1 MLFSRGSPSCPAP
14 WEMPGAGAHEASFS
28 SFSLV
33 LRSQD
38 FCFSLEPTSVHAD
51 DERDHD
57 TSPTWDAAKT
67 SAADSGARLVDTATA
82 GNALVYI
89 DVDSDP
95 LTTEGARQFEQDS
108 TVAASAL
115 WHCERVKVVQLV
127 LLSTSSIQLI
137 LGLIFA
143 STLIGIPPLISS
155 ILGIVTSIHYFVGD
169 VRSLEKALTRVRNPS
184 VLRLRHCSCS
194 KHFIF
199 PS

>member
-1 MLFSRGSPSCPAP
+1 VRTKRHSQASVSYYIPKDSC
-14 WEMPGAGAHEASFS
+14 FS
-28 SFSLV
+28 S
-33 LRSQD
+33 
-38 FCFSLEPTSVHAD
+38 EPTSVRAD

-57 TSPTWDAAKT
+57 TSPTVDAAKT
-67 SAADSGARLVDTATA
+67 SAAESGAGLVDTATA
-82 GNALVYI
+82 GKALVYI

-137 LGLIFA
+137 LGLANSVDLF
-143 STLIGIPPLISS
+143 GIPGLISS
-155 ILGIVTSIHYFVGD
+155 ILGIVISIHYFVGD
-169 VRSLEKALTRVRNPS
+169 VRSLEKALTRVRFPS

-194 KHFIF
+194 RHFLF